1 MFSGANC
8 RTCSFPRGF
17 IHEAHNRIIDT
28 LLDAAEYFRLGRE
41 ETNAQLERIR
51 REAVGEAPPTVL
63 QKGIHTWL
71 TNKNRKNAPE

>member
-1 MFSGANC
+1 MCSGANC

-17 IHEAHNRIIDT
+17 IHETHNRIIDT
-28 LLDAAEYFRLGRE
+28 LLDAAEYFRLGKE

-51 REAVGEAPPTVL
+51 REAAGEAPPSVL

>member
-28 LLDAAEYFRLGRE
+28 LLDAAEYFRLGKE
-41 ETNAQLERIR
+41 EANAQLERIR
-51 REAVGEAPPTVL
+51 REAVGEVQPTVS
-63 QKGIHTWL
+63 QKGIDTWL